1 MSTKTRATAAKH
13 AAYNRGYHDGI
24 NGRPCNTDGLSPD
37 LTIYYLAGHDEA
49 YPKRLVPT
57 FIPTSSGPVRTMVS
71 LEHAS
76 FLLNSRNRTMP
87 GGRR

>member
-1 MSTKTRATAAKH
+1 MSSKTQATIAKH
-13 AAYNRGYHDGI
+13 NAYNRGYHDGI
-24 NGRPCNTDGLSPD
+24 NGRPCNADGLSPE
-37 LTIYYLAGHDEA
+37 LTIYYTAGHEEA

-71 LEHAS
+71 LEHAT
-76 FLLNSRNRTMP
+76 FLLHSRNRTMP